1 MDILYIG
8 LHGYA
13 GSGKDTVAKA
23 LRLML
28 TYNWNTFE
36 EFRETWQKEAFKMMY
51 ATYGGVAIEDDIC
64 YCVAFADQLKRICS
78 VMFGIPLEKFYY
90 NKETG
95 WINIDD
101 FRYTEEEPDANNI
114 VTAEQYQMSKCVYGK
129 DILNKQKW
137 MSLREVLVYVGTY
150 ICLPMIN
157 KNCFLNGVAN
167 TVKLVKA
174 RSKRLKYVIC
184 TDVRFYHEL
193 DFIKEHHGI
202 NINIVRDG
210 VEQLNNVAEHEFDDE
225 ENEFDFVIYNNGT
238 YDELL
243 HELWDLVHSNVIF
256 SNTIINLPSH
266 DNSHNCLRKIADNR
280 YMCCFEYPV
289 VRVMHQDGH
298 VIAIDPSGGPL
309 ISIGNDIQDIGK
321 VTDITHDDGEILHW
335 IVTVE

>member
-1 MDILYIG
+1 MDNILYIG

-36 EFRETWQKEAFKMMY
+36 EFRDTWQKEAFKMMY
-51 ATYGGVAIEDDIC
+51 ATYGDVAIEDDTC

-78 VMFGIPLEKFYY
+78 AMFSIPLEKFYY
-90 NKETG
+90 NKETA
-95 WINIDD
+95 WICMDD
-101 FRYTEEEPDANNI
+101 FKYTEEEPSDVI
-114 VTAEQYQMSKCVYGK
+114 TAEEYHISKNTFGK
-129 DILNKQKW
+129 DVFKKQKW

-150 ICLPMIN
+150 ICQSMIN

-167 TVKLVKA
+167 TVKQVKS
-174 RSKRLKYVIC
+174 RNSRLKYVIC

-193 DFIKEHHGI
+193 DFIKERHGI

-210 VEQLNNVAEHEFDDE
+210 VEQLNNVAEHEFDEE

-243 HELWDLVHSNVIF
+243 HELWNLVHN
-256 SNTIINLPSH
+256 NTIFRNITVGLPSR
-266 DNSHNCLRKIADNR
+266 DNSHDYLRKIDDNK

-289 VRVMHQDGH
+289 VRVMHQNGH
-298 VIAIDPSGGPL
+298 IIAIDPSGGLL
-309 ISIGNDIQDIGK
+309 ISIGNNIHGIGK
-321 VTDITHDDGEILHW
+321 VTDISHDDGDIIHW
-335 IVTVE
+335 ILTVE